1 MKYNVTITEI
11 LEKTIE
17 IEAENETNAIDIAR
31 DKYNKEEVILTADDL
46 ADTWFSLYEQQ
57 GEREYL
63 SFYYLQSYHNKY
75 KIKKKTKKGE

>member
-17 IEAENETNAIDIAR
+17 IEAENETNAIDIAK

-57 GEREYL
+57 GERE
-63 SFYYLQSYHNKY
+63 
-75 KIKKKTKKGE
+75 

>member
-1 MKYNVTITEI
+1 MKYNVTITET

-17 IEAENETNAIDIAR
+17 IEAENETNAINIAR

-57 GEREYL
+57 GERE
-63 SFYYLQSYHNKY
+63 
-75 KIKKKTKKGE
+75 

>member
-31 DKYNKEEVILTADDL
+31 DKYNKEEVILTADDF
-46 ADTWFSLYEQQ
+46 AETWFSLHE
-57 GEREYL
+57 
-63 SFYYLQSYHNKY
+63 
-75 KIKKKTKKGE
+75 

>member
-57 GEREYL
+57 GERE
-63 SFYYLQSYHNKY
+63 
-75 KIKKKTKKGE
+75 

>member
-1 MKYNVTITEI
+1 MTYYVTITEI

-46 ADTWFSLYEQQ
+46 VDTWFSLYEQQ
-57 GEREYL
+57 GERE
-63 SFYYLQSYHNKY
+63 
-75 KIKKKTKKGE
+75 

>member
-11 LEKTIE
+11 LKKTIE

-46 ADTWFSLYEQQ
+46 
-57 GEREYL
+57 
-63 SFYYLQSYHNKY
+63 KY
-75 KIKKKTKKGE
+75 TDFGIYQ

>member
-1 MKYNVTITEI
+1 MKYNITITEI

-57 GEREYL
+57 GERVISL
-63 SFYYLQSYHNKY
+63 FIIY
-75 KIKKKTKKGE
+75 KVTIISIK

>member
-31 DKYNKEEVILTADDL
+31 DKYNKEEVMLAADDL
-46 ADTWFSLYEQQ
+46 
-57 GEREYL
+57 
-63 SFYYLQSYHNKY
+63 KY
-75 KIKKKTKKGE
+75 TDFGIY

>member
-17 IEAENETNAIDIAR
+17 IEAENGTNAIDIAR

-46 ADTWFSLYEQQ
+46 SDTHFDIY
-57 GEREYL
+57 
-63 SFYYLQSYHNKY
+63 
-75 KIKKKTKKGE
+75 

>member
-1 MKYNVTITEI
+1 MKYNVIVTEI

-57 GEREYL
+57 GERE
-63 SFYYLQSYHNKY
+63 
-75 KIKKKTKKGE
+75 

>member
-17 IEAENETNAIDIAR
+17 IEAENEANAIAIAK

-46 ADTWFSLYEQQ
+46 
-57 GEREYL
+57 
-63 SFYYLQSYHNKY
+63 KY
-75 KIKKKTKKGE
+75 TDFGIYQ

>member
-46 ADTWFSLYEQQ
+46 ALISVFINNSEFLLL
-57 GEREYL
+57 L
-63 SFYYLQSYHNKY
+63 SFVIL
-75 KIKKKTKKGE
+75 